1 MNVPEN
7 TRRVTARAKTSA
19 ARIWPAPRT
28 RKCQVRHAGWFPLG
42 SLISAGGGV
51 GKQVRQWSERRSS
64 RGAKPPCVHAAG
76 TAHAWYRVRQ
86 NSRFSC
92 TAEERTGELLDCL
105 SPQWIVQVT
114 GENLSLIKILAWI
127 TTEIVWPEWSQTLWS
142 CCLTFLNSPTK
153 VLSKRLNRQSLYLR
167 PCYKILSHLF
177 TAFRW
182 NTGYEVPAWS
192 SWKAGRK
199 KASGAVAVMWHFSI
213 TRLLNSSLLIF
224 SRLKNDWL
232 PPQCGRSL
240 QSKALQGTTIQ

>member
-7 TRRVTARAKTSA
+7 TRRATARAKTSA

-105 SPQWIVQVT
+105 SPKWIVQVT
-114 GENLSLIKILAWI
+114 GENLSDKDISMNNHRNCVA
-127 TTEIVWPEWSQTLWS
+127 EIISNPVI
-142 CCLTFLNSPTK
+142 
-153 VLSKRLNRQSLYLR
+153 VLLDIFKQSN
-167 PCYKILSHLF
+167 K
-177 TAFRW
+177 
-182 NTGYEVPAWS
+182 G
-192 SWKAGRK
+192 
-199 KASGAVAVMWHFSI
+199 
-213 TRLLNSSLLIF
+213 
-224 SRLKNDWL
+224 
-232 PPQCGRSL
+232 
-240 QSKALQGTTIQ
+240 TIQTSQQTNPLPTPLLQNT